1 MSGSPGWDQAILCL
15 LFYLIDIYVQLGYY
29 KLQTRNQFGSV
40 CGTIEDG
47 QFLWMCMCSGHMT
60 ERSNECK
67 GFKYLSVYSKQAQA
81 AIKNINAKNAGVFSS
96 GDLKQ

>member
-1 MSGSPGWDQAILCL
+1 MSGSPGWYQAILCL

-60 ERSNECK
+60 ERSNEHK
-67 GFKYLSVYSKQAQA
+67 GIQIFVRL
-81 AIKNINAKNAGVFSS
+81 F
-96 GDLKQ
+96 

>member
-29 KLQTRNQFGSV
+29 KLKKKNQFGSV

-47 QFLWMCMCSGHMT
+47 QHLWMYMCSGHMT
-60 ERSNECK
+60 ERSNEHK
-67 GFKYLSVYSKQAQA
+67 GFKY
-81 AIKNINAKNAGVFSS
+81 
-96 GDLKQ
+96 

>member
-1 MSGSPGWDQAILCL
+1 MGILC
-15 LFYLIDIYVQLGYY
+15 GYY
-29 KLQTRNQFGSV
+29 KLQKRNQFGSV

-47 QFLWMCMCSGHMT
+47 QFLWMCMCSGQMT

-67 GFKYLSVYSKQAQA
+67 GFKYLSVYSKHAQA
-81 AIKNINAKNAGVFSS
+81 AIKNINTKNVCVFSS